1 MEKAMNI
8 YRSSGRFINYSQM
21 SIIHQSQDDLS
32 LTEHR
37 AQIPSNQYYTINP
50 CRYIKINLSFH

>member
-1 MEKAMNI
+1 MNI